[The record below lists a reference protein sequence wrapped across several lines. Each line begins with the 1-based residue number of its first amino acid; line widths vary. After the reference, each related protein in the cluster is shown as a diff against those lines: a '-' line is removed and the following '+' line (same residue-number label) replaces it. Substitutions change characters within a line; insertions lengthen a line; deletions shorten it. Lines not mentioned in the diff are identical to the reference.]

1 MQSQP
6 DMNAEKLES
15 RLNASGST
23 RLKSRGASMIAIA
36 AMLTMAAAPTY
47 GQEAVNDKPGLDV
60 IVVTAQKRSENL
72 QDVPVSLQVLSSEQ
86 LQQQHVS
93 NFEDYAALLPSVSF
107 SGQGPGNSQVF
118 MRGISSGGDGN
129 KSGTSPSVAIYL
141 DDQPVTSIGRIL
153 DVQMYDIARVESA
166 AGPQGTLYGAG
177 SQAGTLRIITNA
189 PSTSGFEGGVDLS
202 LATTKKGDPSY
213 TIQGFVNVPLG
224 DNAALRVVGWR
235 TRDGGYIDNV
245 PSTLTFTAQNITVDN
260 AAYVKDDFNVEEN
273 TGARAALKVD
283 LNDNWSATARVM
295 HQRQKTNGV
304 WDHDPEDIGDL
315 QVARF
320 FDDSGKDEW
329 TQAALT
335 VEGDLGG
342 VQLTY
347 AGSYLDR
354 KVEYN
359 VDYSAYSEYSAYIPY
374 YTCYSTGA
382 LDFSTCTD
390 PRQQFDSDDTYKVMT
405 HELRLQNDESN
416 RLRFIAGMFYQR
428 AKHDYLNVWHIPSIP
443 ASRSVNANPQLS
455 GYPDD
460 AYFITDQLRT
470 ETEIAGFGEVSFDFT
485 DTLTATVGARAFKTE
500 SKLNGA
506 VGTLFSGS
514 PLIDLA
520 SSETGQVYKANLSY
534 KPNSDLL
541 FYATFSQG
549 FRPGGNNRASTSNIP
564 GVYKSDKIDNYEIG
578 WKTTLAGGNVRWNG
592 SIFNMDWKNIQITRF
607 DPAESFLGLTANVG
621 NARSRGVETDLSIL
635 LSEGFQIN
643 AAASY
648 IDAKIV
654 TDYVRNLSTGNVDA
668 PAGTRLPDVPKFKLA
683 MNARYEF
690 NIGSADA
697 YLQGSLQHT
706 GARFNDLFVARR
718 QDQKAYST
726 VNLSAGFERDGWGG
740 SIYVTN
746 LTDTRAEL
754 NRNATTYD
762 DRITTNRPRTI
773 GVSVFKDF

>member
-6 DMNAEKLES
+6 DMNAESLES

-36 AMLTMAAAPTY
+36 AMLTMAAAPAY
-47 GQEAVNDKPGLDV
+47 GQEAVKDKPGLDV

-224 DNAALRVVGWR
+224 DNAALRLVGWR

-260 AAYVKDDFNVEEN
+260 AAYVKEDFNVEEN
-273 TGARAALKVD
+273 TGARVALKVD

-390 PRQQFDSDDTYKVMT
+390 PREQFDSDDTYKVMT
-405 HELRLQNDESN
+405 HELRLQNDESK

-428 AKHDYLNVWHIPSIP
+428 AKHDYLNIWHIPSIP
-443 ASRSVNANPQLS
+443 ASRSVNANSQLS

-520 SSETGQVYKANLSY
+520 SSETGQVYKANISY

-592 SIFNMDWKNIQITRF
+592 SIFNMDWKNIQISRF

-648 IDAKIV
+648 IDAKII

-683 MNARYEF
+683 INARYEF

-697 YLQGSLQHT
+697 YFQGSLQHT

-718 QDQKAYST
+718 QDQKAYSA
-726 VNLSAGFERDGWGG
+726 VNLSAGFERDSWGG

-773 GVSVFKDF
+773 GVSVFKNF